1 MSTATASAT
10 STPTRRTIH
19 CGRCGQSG
27 HNALNI
33 RCPMQP
39 WNIGLPETTPEM
51 YHQRK
56 SYWTN
61 TGQTLFSPSTPHG
74 DETVHGA
81 TAPSIPASR
90 SQRVY
95 ESSTPY
101 TIPENTTN
109 TQILNSIFD
118 IIGALQLDTNIYEDD
133 SQIGHSHTHNHEDP
147 IIVTRQN
154 DKTEAIRR
162 VLDVVEENIADMS
175 SSAYKNIMDALGK
188 EYNT

>member
-1 MSTATASAT
+1 MATATPTTTPTAN
-10 STPTRRTIH
+10 PTRRTIH

-51 YHQRK
+51 YFQRK

-61 TGQTLFSPSTPHG
+61 TGQVLFSPSRHVNHSILEQDSVIPH
-74 DETVHGA
+74 
-81 TAPSIPASR
+81 
-90 SQRVY
+90 
-95 ESSTPY
+95 
-101 TIPENTTN
+101 TIPNNTTN

-118 IIGALQLDTNIYEDD
+118 IIGELQLDTNIYEDE
-133 SQIGHSHTHNHEDP
+133 SQIGNTHTHTHEDP

-162 VLDVVEENIADMS
+162 VLDVVEDNIADMS
-175 SSAYKNIMDALGK
+175 SSAYKNIVEALGK

>member
-1 MSTATASAT
+1 MSSAT
-10 STPTRRTIH
+10 ITRRPIH

-39 WNIGLPETTPEM
+39 WNIGLSETTSEM

-61 TGQTLFSPSTPHG
+61 TGQVFITPSRHINHSRQVYDLDTPH
-74 DETVHGA
+74 
-81 TAPSIPASR
+81 
-90 SQRVY
+90 
-95 ESSTPY
+95 
-101 TIPENTTN
+101 TIPNNTTN
-109 TQILNSIFD
+109 TQILNSIFN
-118 IIGALQLDTNIYEDD
+118 IIGELQLDTNIYEDE
-133 SQIGHSHTHNHEDP
+133 SQIENTHTHTHEDP

-162 VLDVVEENIADMS
+162 VLDVVEDNIADMS
-175 SSAYKNIMDALGK
+175 SSAYKNIVEALGT